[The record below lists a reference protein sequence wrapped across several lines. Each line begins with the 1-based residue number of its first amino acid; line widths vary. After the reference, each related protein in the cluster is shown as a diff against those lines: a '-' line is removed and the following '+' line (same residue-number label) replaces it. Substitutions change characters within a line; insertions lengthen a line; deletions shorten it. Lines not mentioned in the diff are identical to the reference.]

1 MELNQYV
8 YDGLS
13 PYLGAEALNRAKEE
27 ADKSRSSLLDA
38 LQNDKRL
45 DQNDLARKTAALF
58 HLPFVNV
65 SVYNLDDS
73 LLKDIPP
80 SLIRETEVIPWRS
93 LPDKSVLCVAASPF
107 KAQEMRLYSYFLK
120 CPLKLGLSSVDGIR
134 SLISNLT
141 GKERR
146 NQANEE
152 FSKEF
157 GKQENAAAL
166 TLNDYVNAPSV
177 LLADTLLQEA
187 VNARASDIHIEPMEK
202 SVRVRFRIDGILLHH
217 CDIDPNLYL
226 AVVAR
231 YKILANLD
239 ISERRLP
246 QDGKLTRTL
255 NDHAYDFRIS
265 TLPNI
270 YGEKVVIRIFN
281 TLGDETSIDQLANTP
296 LEAKMFREMLSSP
309 HGILMCTGPTGA
321 GKTTT
326 LYSFLK
332 ELNRPGVNVQTVEDP
347 VENQMEGVNQLQV
360 NTKTGLTFASALRSI
375 LRQDPDIIMIGEI
388 RDEESAHIA
397 VQAAITGHLVLTT
410 IHTNDA
416 VTTITRLIDMGVEPY
431 LVADSLIGAIS
442 QRLVRKLCP
451 DCKKEHLVNEPESL
465 LTGLPVGTKI
475 YEKCGCE
482 HCNHTG
488 YIGRTAVYEI
498 MAMNEK
504 MRGSIDT
511 KNFSFEK
518 TKDIVTNDPSFISLK
533 QAAAKLVKDGVTTIE
548 EFDRLISQEVEEI
561 Y

>member
-1 MELNQYV
+1 ME
-8 YDGLS
+8 
-13 PYLGAEALNRAKEE
+13 R
-27 ADKSRSSLLDA
+27 
-38 LQNDKRL
+38 
-45 DQNDLARKTAALF
+45 
-58 HLPFVNV
+58 
-65 SVYNLDDS
+65 
-73 LLKDIPP
+73 
-80 SLIRETEVIPWRS
+80 
-93 LPDKSVLCVAASPF
+93 
-107 KAQEMRLYSYFLK
+107 
-120 CPLKLGLSSVDGIR
+120 
-134 SLISNLT
+134 
-141 GKERR
+141 
-146 NQANEE
+146 
-152 FSKEF
+152 
-157 GKQENAAAL
+157 
-166 TLNDYVNAPSV
+166 
-177 LLADTLLQEA
+177 
-187 VNARASDIHIEPMEK
+187 

-255 NDHAYDFRIS
+255 NEHTYDFRIS

-270 YGEKVVIRIFN
+270 YGEKIVIRIFN
-281 TLGDETSIDQLANTP
+281 TLGDETSIDKLANTP
-296 LEAKMFREMLSSP
+296 AEAKVFREMLSSP

-332 ELNRPGVNVQTVEDP
+332 ELNRPGVNIQTVEDP

-360 NTKTGLTFASALRSI
+360 NTKTGLTFANALRSI

-451 DCKKEHLVNEPESL
+451 DCKKEHLITESESL
-465 LTGLPVGTKI
+465 LTGLPVGTLV
-475 YEKCGCE
+475 YEKAGCE

-488 YIGRTAVYEI
+488 YIGRTAVFEI
-498 MAMNEK
+498 MEMNEK
-504 MRGSIDT
+504 MRSSIDT

-518 TKDIVTNDPSFISLK
+518 TKDIVTHDPSFISLK
-533 QAAAKLVKDGVTTIE
+533 QAAAKLVKNGVTTIE
-548 EFDRLISQEVEEI
+548 EFDRLVSQEVEDI

>member
-8 YDGLS
+8 YQGLA
-13 PYLGAEALNRAKEE
+13 PYLKGEWLNPAFEAANKNH
-27 ADKSRSSLLDA
+27 SSLLEE
-38 LQNDKRL
+38 LQSNRQL
-45 DQNDLARKTAALF
+45 DQNELARRTASLF

-73 LLKDIPP
+73 LLKNIPP
-80 SLIRETEVIPWRS
+80 SLIRETEVVPWRT
-93 LPDKSVLCVAASPF
+93 LPDKSVLCVASSPF
-107 KAQEMRLYSYFLK
+107 KAQDMKLYGYFLK
-120 CPLKLGLSSVDGIR
+120 CPLKLGLASADGIR

-152 FSKEF
+152 FSKEY
-157 GKQENAAAL
+157 GKQEAATL

-187 VNARASDIHIEPMEK
+187 VNARASDIHIEPLER

-255 NDHAYDFRIS
+255 NEHTYDFRIS

-281 TLGDETSIDQLANTP
+281 TLGDETSIDKLANTP
-296 LEAKMFREMLSSP
+296 EEAKIFREMLSSP

-332 ELNRPGVNVQTVEDP
+332 ELNRPGVNIQTVEDP

-360 NTKTGLTFASALRSI
+360 NTKTGLTFANALRSI

-451 DCKKEHLVNEPESL
+451 DCKKEHLITESESL
-465 LTGLPVGTKI
+465 LTGLPVGTLV
-475 YEKCGCE
+475 YEKAGCE

-488 YIGRTAVYEI
+488 YIGRTAVFEI
-498 MAMNEK
+498 MEMNEK
-504 MRGSIDT
+504 MRSSIDT

-518 TKDIVTNDPSFISLK
+518 TKDIVTHDPSFISLK

-548 EFDRLISQEVEEI
+548 EFDRLVSQEVEDI